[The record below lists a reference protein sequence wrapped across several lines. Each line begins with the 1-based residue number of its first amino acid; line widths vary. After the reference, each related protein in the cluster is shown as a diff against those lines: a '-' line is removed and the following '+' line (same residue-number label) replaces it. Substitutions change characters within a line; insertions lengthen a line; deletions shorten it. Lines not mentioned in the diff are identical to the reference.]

1 MNFTGLFI
9 LCSVPVLL
17 GFGIW
22 YFSSPFH
29 FPYFTY
35 TFAVDEKRTIQM
47 GDLLDNFII
56 EGNFGLV
63 ESHEELLQDWMQD
76 CERHLSA
83 CLFAKHRRKQYEAC
97 LDLDMAYRFMLRQ
110 KLGGAYSYQT
120 LKERFRRLQT
130 VGFTCLVNK

>member
-1 MNFTGLFI
+1 
-9 LCSVPVLL
+9 
-17 GFGIW
+17 
-22 YFSSPFH
+22 
-29 FPYFTY
+29 
-35 TFAVDEKRTIQM
+35 VDEKRTIQM

-63 ESHEELLQDWMQD
+63 EIHEEILQDWMQD
-76 CERHLSA
+76 CERHLLT

-97 LDLDMAYRFMLRQ
+97 LDLNMAYRFMLRQ

-130 VGFTCLVNK
+130 AGFTCPVNK